1 MWAQIQCHR
10 AMEDLRSI
18 GFGAHPALSHVL
30 NLHLQD
36 NVVSRSKFEALE
48 KRLLEIEKT
57 AKEAK
62 KLADKKAGPTRP
74 GGGNAAQGGG
84 GANNAAN
91 RGGGGGGQAAN
102 TASN

>member
-1 MWAQIQCHR
+1 
-10 AMEDLRSI
+10 MEDLCLI
-18 GFGAHPALSHVL
+18 GFGVHPALSHVL

-48 KRLLEIEKT
+48 KRLLEIDKI

-62 KLADKKAGPTRP
+62 KLADKKAALARTGR
-74 GGGNAAQGGG
+74 GNGVQGGG
-84 GANNAAN
+84 GGSNNAMN
-91 RGGGGGGQAAN
+91 RGGGSGGQAAN